1 MVAWSYSLDPFYGLT
16 EKQRTVICLEAEVEL
31 TMTDS
36 AMIAVGA
43 VVLEASVI
51 LEGRCAVYAARN
63 VDVLGNEV
71 LPTQQVDLKQKFR
84 LMQRRASMAV
94 RTDAAA
100 VIRHTD
106 AAVRTSLPPAATM
119 TQRRQSIAAAIAI
132 AGVAKPGASAQAG
145 IRHSEPAHT
154 TGGRRHS
161 YRHAQVPAAA
171 AALQQTGLG
180 VCLEYAKGDG
190 VGLEEAC
197 CNCDT
202 AAVEQSG
209 FRTASHTVV
218 CLTPVSRM
226 SISNPEHIR
235 LLQVRTIQL
244 KRSCALWMHDLHFVS
259 LDAQETSRANLRG
272 KVQLLKSLSGYS
284 AYSDTSMELMARH
297 CRREY
302 FQTMDRIVLEGDE
315 PSKVFY
321 VVKGQCRVIK
331 HLNKPGEKTI
341 DVMGRGSCF
350 GDAHAAKQQNHQSSV
365 LAVVS

>member
-16 EKQRTVICLEAEVEL
+16 KKQRTVICLEAEVEL

-132 AGVAKPGASAQAG
+132 AGVAKPG
-145 IRHSEPAHT
+145 
-154 TGGRRHS
+154 
-161 YRHAQVPAAA
+161 PAAA

-209 FRTASHTVV
+209 FRTASHTVM

-284 AYSDTSMELMARH
+284 AYSDTSTELMARH
-297 CRREY
+297 CRGEY

>member
-1 MVAWSYSLDPFYGLT
+1 
-16 EKQRTVICLEAEVEL
+16 
-31 TMTDS
+31 MTDS

-132 AGVAKPGASAQAG
+132 AGVAKPG
-145 IRHSEPAHT
+145 
-154 TGGRRHS
+154 
-161 YRHAQVPAAA
+161 PAAA

-209 FRTASHTVV
+209 FRTASHTVM

>member
-1 MVAWSYSLDPFYGLT
+1 
-16 EKQRTVICLEAEVEL
+16 
-31 TMTDS
+31 
-36 AMIAVGA
+36 
-43 VVLEASVI
+43 
-51 LEGRCAVYAARN
+51 
-63 VDVLGNEV
+63 
-71 LPTQQVDLKQKFR
+71 
-84 LMQRRASMAV
+84 
-94 RTDAAA
+94 
-100 VIRHTD
+100 
-106 AAVRTSLPPAATM
+106 
-119 TQRRQSIAAAIAI
+119 
-132 AGVAKPGASAQAG
+132 
-145 IRHSEPAHT
+145 
-154 TGGRRHS
+154 
-161 YRHAQVPAAA
+161 
-171 AALQQTGLG
+171 
-180 VCLEYAKGDG
+180 
-190 VGLEEAC
+190 
-197 CNCDT
+197 
-202 AAVEQSG
+202 
-209 FRTASHTVV
+209 
-218 CLTPVSRM
+218 M
-226 SISNPEHIR
+226 SISNTEHIR

-302 FQTMDRIVLEGDE
+302 FQTMYRIVLEGDE

>member
-16 EKQRTVICLEAEVEL
+16 KKQRTVICLEAEVEL

-132 AGVAKPGASAQAG
+132 AGVAKPG
-145 IRHSEPAHT
+145 
-154 TGGRRHS
+154 
-161 YRHAQVPAAA
+161 PAAA

-209 FRTASHTVV
+209 FRTASHTVM

-341 DVMGRGSCF
+341 DIMGRGSCF

>member
-16 EKQRTVICLEAEVEL
+16 KKQRTVICLEAEVEL

-132 AGVAKPGASAQAG
+132 AGVAKPG
-145 IRHSEPAHT
+145 
-154 TGGRRHS
+154 
-161 YRHAQVPAAA
+161 PAAA

-209 FRTASHTVV
+209 FRTASHTVM